1 VAFIVSPSVLSIGAA
16 ATSIRARMCHGAP
29 TAASADITLASTEAR
44 ITVSCGASFSTPGIF
59 MRRFIDRSKLAAS
72 ALAVVVFGLCF
83 ASATQAA
90 APQVKTQAP
99 GYYRLMLG
107 DFEVTALSDG
117 TVALPVDKLLT
128 NTTAVQTGKALARSF
143 LKAPVETS
151 VNGYLINTGSKLVL
165 IDTGAAGLF
174 GPTLGN
180 LAASLKAAGYQP
192 EQIDEVYITHMHADH
207 VGGLMAGDKP
217 AFPNAVVRADQHDA
231 DFWLS
236 KENLDKAPEQMK
248 GFFQG
253 AQASLNPYVAAGK
266 FKPFD
271 GDTELVPGI
280 KAVAARGHTPGHSI
294 YKVESKG
301 QTLVL
306 WGDLMHVAA
315 VQFAQPAVTIQFDTD
330 SKNAAMQRKR
340 AYAEAAK
347 QGYLVGSAHLSFPG
361 LGHLRAQGKG
371 YEWLPVNYSGMK

>member
-1 VAFIVSPSVLSIGAA
+1 MTHTPWARRALLAISSTCLMLGAA
-16 ATSIRARMCHGAP
+16 H
-29 TAASADITLASTEAR
+29 
-44 ITVSCGASFSTPGIF
+44 
-59 MRRFIDRSKLAAS
+59 
-72 ALAVVVFGLCF
+72 
-83 ASATQAA
+83 AA

-99 GYYRLMLG
+99 GFYRVMLG
-107 DFEVTALSDG
+107 EFEVTALSDG

-128 NTTAVQTGKALARSF
+128 GTTAAKTQKTLARSF
-143 LKAPVETS
+143 LKAPLDTS
-151 VNGYLINTGSKLVL
+151 VNGYLVNTGTKLVL

-180 LAASLKAAGYQP
+180 LLTNLKAAGYQP
-192 EQIDEVYITHMHADH
+192 EQVDEIYITHMHADH
-207 VGGLMAGDKP
+207 VGGLMAADKL
-217 AFPNAVVRADQHDA
+217 AFPNAIVRADKHDA

-236 KENLDKAPEQMK
+236 QANLDKAPADAK

-253 AQASLNPYVAAGK
+253 AMASLNPYVAAGK
-266 FKPFD
+266 FKAFD

-280 KAVAARGHTPGHSI
+280 KALATRGHTPGHSI

-315 VQFAQPAVTIQFDTD
+315 VQFPEPGVTIQFDTD
-330 SKNAAMQRKR
+330 SKNAALQRKR

-347 QGYLVGSAHLSFPG
+347 QGYMVGSAHISFPG
-361 LGHLRAQGKG
+361 LGHLRVLGKG
-371 YEWLPVNYSGMK
+371 YEWLPLNYSGLK

>member
-1 VAFIVSPSVLSIGAA
+1 MPRLSCWLQHAAVA
-16 ATSIRARMCHGAP
+16 ATSAFVMIG
-29 TAASADITLASTEAR
+29 SAH
-44 ITVSCGASFSTPGIF
+44 
-59 MRRFIDRSKLAAS
+59 
-72 ALAVVVFGLCF
+72 
-83 ASATQAA
+83 AA

-99 GYYRLMLG
+99 GYYRVMLG

-128 NTTAVQTGKALARSF
+128 GTTAAKTQKTLARSF
-143 LKAPVETS
+143 LKAPLETS
-151 VNGYLINTGSKLVL
+151 VNGYLVNTGTKLVL
-165 IDTGAAGLF
+165 IDTGAASLF

-180 LAASLKAAGYQP
+180 LVANLKAAGYQP
-192 EQIDEVYITHMHADH
+192 EQVDEIYITHMHADH
-207 VGGLMAGDKP
+207 VGGLMAADKL
-217 AFPNAVVRADQHDA
+217 AFPNATVRADKHDA

-236 KENLDKAPEQMK
+236 QANLDKAPAEMK

-253 AQASLNPYVAAGK
+253 AQASLNPYVTAGK
-266 FKPFD
+266 FKTFD
-271 GDTELVPGI
+271 GDTELVPGV
-280 KAVAARGHTPGHSI
+280 KAVATYGHTPGHAV
-294 YKVESKG
+294 YRVESKG

-315 VQFAQPAVTIQFDTD
+315 VQFAEPGVTIQFDSD
-330 SKNAAMQRKR
+330 SKNAAVQRKR

-371 YEWLPVNYSGMK
+371 YEWVPLNYSGLK